1 MRQLSIV
8 SIAGL
13 LGASCAFSAAAQSGE
28 EGMSPFSAIDAYL
41 TYTALESEVSAQ
53 GVDDSDIGAGMRLRM
68 GLGSLFFVE
77 GAFQSV
83 NIDNAE
89 QRDGTTPEGSSRRLR
104 EQYFDGGIR
113 YSFGE
118 NDVITP
124 FLSVGNFDS
133 EVRIIGVSG
142 ATADESS
149 SSISYRGG
157 VNWVV
162 IPNLHVAATY
172 RLANDFDFG
181 ELEEILGSVAFQ
193 ISNSFAVIG
202 EYRMAE
208 YDLDEGGDY
217 TADDIRLG
225 FRYSFRGPQSD
236 PLLLIGGGWVA
247 RSARQLLVLYYSR
260 NGGTASLAREVA
272 RGVEGVRGCEAQL
285 RTVPPVSPDS
295 EASVSEIP
303 DDGPPYASHDEL
315 AACDGLLL
323 GSPTRFGNMAAPLKH
338 FLDGTASLWMSG
350 ALKRQAGR
358 CFHFDSESAR
368 RTGKHVVEHDPASDA
383 SRYGH

>member
-13 LGASCAFSAAAQSGE
+13 LGASAAFSASAQVGD

-41 TYTALESEVSAQ
+41 TYTALESEASEQ

-68 GLGSLFFVE
+68 GLGSLLFVE

-113 YSFGE
+113 YGIGE

-124 FLSVGNFDS
+124 FLSVGSFDT
-133 EVRIIGVSG
+133 EVRIIGASG

-172 RLANDFDFG
+172 RIANEFDFG

-225 FRYSFRGPQSD
+225 FRYSFRGPQGD
-236 PLLLIGGGWVA
+236 PF
-247 RSARQLLVLYYSR
+247 Y
-260 NGGTASLAREVA
+260 
-272 RGVEGVRGCEAQL
+272 
-285 RTVPPVSPDS
+285 
-295 EASVSEIP
+295 
-303 DDGPPYASHDEL
+303 
-315 AACDGLLL
+315 
-323 GSPTRFGNMAAPLKH
+323 
-338 FLDGTASLWMSG
+338 
-350 ALKRQAGR
+350 
-358 CFHFDSESAR
+358 
-368 RTGKHVVEHDPASDA
+368 
-383 SRYGH
+383 

>member
-236 PLLLIGGGWVA
+236 PF
-247 RSARQLLVLYYSR
+247 Y
-260 NGGTASLAREVA
+260 
-272 RGVEGVRGCEAQL
+272 
-285 RTVPPVSPDS
+285 
-295 EASVSEIP
+295 
-303 DDGPPYASHDEL
+303 
-315 AACDGLLL
+315 
-323 GSPTRFGNMAAPLKH
+323 
-338 FLDGTASLWMSG
+338 
-350 ALKRQAGR
+350 
-358 CFHFDSESAR
+358 
-368 RTGKHVVEHDPASDA
+368 
-383 SRYGH
+383 